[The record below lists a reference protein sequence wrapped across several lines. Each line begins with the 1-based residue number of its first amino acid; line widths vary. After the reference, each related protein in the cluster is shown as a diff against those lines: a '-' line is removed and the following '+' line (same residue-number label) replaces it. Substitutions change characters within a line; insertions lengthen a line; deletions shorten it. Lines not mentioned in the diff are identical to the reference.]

1 MQVQKEV
8 GSTYGLYFALLNST
22 VILNILLDLGMSN
35 YNNRKIS
42 VNNNRFSKYFQNISI
57 IRFGLAILYLLVLQL
72 WGIVAQ
78 YTMHDQMMLFFLG
91 LSQVFLS
98 SLLYVRSNLTAFGK
112 YKLDSLF
119 SVLDRALMIAG
130 VLYLFSQ
137 RDSGL
142 VNIENFIYVQTIG
155 YGFSFI
161 AGLITL
167 FIIGQP
173 GIPKINK
180 RFARVLLRK
189 SAPYALI
196 VLLMAAYHSSD
207 AIMIERML
215 SNGKVEASIYAQS
228 MRILLALNNYAYL
241 FAVLLLPMFS
251 KLLAKKEKIQGLI
264 ATSSSLLIYGVSSVA
279 ILMAFF
285 ADDVIAL
292 CYGKFNDES
301 IFVDWRLNV
310 EALQNMGDVLFSADV
325 FKLIIYGI
333 IPMSINYCFGTL
345 ITASGNMKLLN
356 KIAFASLLLNIVLN
370 FALIPKY
377 GAWGAA
383 LASLITQSFSG
394 AFQVVFAIK
403 LFKLKVNLI
412 GVARFFLGVAII
424 LLSTIFLDEINLSS
438 RLPVMFGLLL
448 IGLLLAVNFRG
459 VLNMAKGFRN
469 NHN

>member
-8 GSTYGLYFALLNST
+8 GSAYGLYFALLNST

-42 VNNNRFSKYFQNISI
+42 VNNNRFSKYFQNISV
-57 IRFGLAILYLLVLQL
+57 IRFGLAIIYLLALQL

-119 SVLDRALMIAG
+119 SVLDRVLMIGG
-130 VLYLFSQ
+130 VFYLFNQ
-137 RDSGL
+137 RDNGL

-155 YGFSFI
+155 YGLSFMV
-161 AGLITL
+161 GLITL
-167 FIIGQP
+167 LTIGQP
-173 GIPKINK
+173 GIPAIHR
-180 RFARVLLRK
+180 RFARVLLKK

-215 SNGKVEASIYAQS
+215 SNGKAEASIYAQS

-251 KLLAKKEKIQGLI
+251 KLLAKKETIQGLI

-279 ILMAFF
+279 VLMAFF

-292 CYGKFNDES
+292 CYGKFNDHS
-301 IFVDWRLNV
+301 IFVDWKLNF
-310 EALQNMGDVLFSADV
+310 EALENMGDVLFSADV

-356 KIAFASLLLNIVLN
+356 KIAFVSLLLNIGLN
-370 FALIPKY
+370 FVLIPNY

-394 AFQVVFAIK
+394 AFQVVFALK

-412 GVARFFLGVAII
+412 GVVRFVLGVAVVLI
-424 LLSTIFLDEINLSS
+424 STTFIGEINLIL
-438 RLPVMFGLLL
+438 RLPIMFGLLI
-448 IGLLLAVNFRG
+448 IGLLLSVNLKG
-459 VLNMAKGFRN
+459 VIKMAKGFGNNRN
-469 NHN
+469 

>member
-8 GSTYGLYFALLNST
+8 GSAYGLYFALLNST

-57 IRFGLAILYLLVLQL
+57 IRFGLAISYLLVLQL

-78 YTMHDQMMLFFLG
+78 YTSHDQLMLFFLG

-98 SLLYVRSNLTAFGK
+98 SLLYVRSNFTAFGK

-119 SVLDRALMIAG
+119 SVLDRILMIGG
-130 VLYLFSQ
+130 VAYLFSQ
-137 RDSGL
+137 RSKGL
-142 VNIENFIYVQTIG
+142 VNIENFIFVQTIG
-155 YGFSFI
+155 YGISFI
-161 AGLITL
+161 TGLITL
-167 FIIGQP
+167 LIIGQP
-173 GIPKINK
+173 EFPKINR
-180 RFARVLLRK
+180 RFIHVLLRK

-196 VLLMAAYHSSD
+196 VLLMAAYYSSD

-215 SNGKVEASIYAQS
+215 SNGKAEAAIYAQS

-251 KLLAKKEKIQGLI
+251 KLLAKKENIQGLV
-264 ATSSSLLIYGVSSVA
+264 ATSSSLLIYGVSSA
-279 ILMAFF
+279 SILMAFF

-292 CYGKFNDES
+292 CYGKFNGKS
-301 IFVDWRLNV
+301 LFVDWTLNI
-310 EALQNMGDVLFSADV
+310 EAVQNIGDILFSADV

-356 KIAFASLLLNIVLN
+356 KIAFASLLVNIGLN
-370 FALIPKY
+370 FVLIPKY

-394 AFQVVFAIK
+394 AFQVVFALK

-412 GVARFFLGVAII
+412 GVLRFASGLVIIILSTMFLG
-424 LLSTIFLDEINLSS
+424 EINLSS
-438 RLPVMFGLLL
+438 RIPVMFGLLV
-448 IGLLLAVNFRG
+448 IGLLLAVNLKG
-459 VLNMAKGFRN
+459 VLKMAKGFGN

>member
-8 GSTYGLYFALLNST
+8 GSAYGLYFALLNST

-42 VNNNRFSKYFQNISI
+42 VNNNRFAKYFQNISV
-57 IRFGLAILYLLVLQL
+57 IRFGLAIIYLLALQL
-72 WGIVAQ
+72 WGIVAK
-78 YTMHDQMMLFFLG
+78 YTMHEQMMLFFLG

-119 SVLDRALMIAG
+119 SVLDRVLMIGG
-130 VLYLFSQ
+130 VFYLFYQ
-137 RDSGL
+137 RDNGL

-155 YGFSFI
+155 YGLSFMV
-161 AGLITL
+161 GLITL
-167 FIIGQP
+167 LIIGQP
-173 GIPKINK
+173 GIPAINK
-180 RFARVLLRK
+180 RFVCVLLKK

-215 SNGKVEASIYAQS
+215 SNGKAEASIYAQS

-279 ILMAFF
+279 VLMAFF

-292 CYGKFNDES
+292 CYGKFNNQS
-301 IFVDWRLNV
+301 IFIDWKLNF
-310 EALQNMGDVLFSADV
+310 EALENMGDVLFSADV

-345 ITASGNMKLLN
+345 ITASGNIKLLN
-356 KIAFASLLLNIVLN
+356 KIALASLLLNIILN
-370 FALIPKY
+370 FGLIPNY

-383 LASLITQSFSG
+383 LSSLITQSFSG
-394 AFQVVFAIK
+394 VFQVFFAVK
-403 LFKLKVNLI
+403 LFKLNINFI
-412 GVARFFLGVAII
+412 GVIRFFLAITVI
-424 LLSTIFLDEINLSS
+424 LLSTMFLEEFNLSL
-438 RLPVMFGLLL
+438 RLPLILGLLL
-448 IGLLLAVNFRG
+448 IGLLLAVNFKG
-459 VLNMAKGFRN
+459 VLIIAKGFRN
-469 NHN
+469 NDN